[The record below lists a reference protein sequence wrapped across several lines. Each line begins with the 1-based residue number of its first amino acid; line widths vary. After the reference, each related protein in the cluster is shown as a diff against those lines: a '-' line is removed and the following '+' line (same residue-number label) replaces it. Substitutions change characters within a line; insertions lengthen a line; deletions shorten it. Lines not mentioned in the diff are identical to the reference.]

1 MNKIDIF
8 GIVYLVSMVI
18 YSLYIN
24 EKVSEKRKQINN
36 RDDLDEKEKT
46 KEIKKIG
53 CLYIFIGFILFF
65 ILMIIRS
72 SVLK

>member
-1 MNKIDIF
+1 MNKTDIF
-8 GIVYLVSMVI
+8 GIVFLVSMVI

-24 EKVSEKRKQINN
+24 EKVSEKRKKINN
-36 RDDLDEKEKT
+36 KDNLDENEKT

-53 CLYIFIGFILFF
+53 YLYIIIGFILFF

>member
-1 MNKIDIF
+1 VNKTDIF
-8 GIVYLVSMVI
+8 GIVFLVSMVI

-24 EKVSEKRKQINN
+24 EKVSEKRKKINN
-36 RDDLDEKEKT
+36 KDNLDENEKT

-53 CLYIFIGFILFF
+53 YLYIIIGFILFF

>member
-1 MNKIDIF
+1 MNKTDIF
-8 GIVYLVSMVI
+8 GIVFLVSMVI

-24 EKVSEKRKQINN
+24 EKVSEKRKKINN
-36 RDDLDEKEKT
+36 KDNLDENEKT
-46 KEIKKIG
+46 KEINKIAYW
-53 CLYIFIGFILFF
+53 YIFIGFILFF

>member
-1 MNKIDIF
+1 VNKTDIF
-8 GIVYLVSMVI
+8 GIVFLVSMVI

-24 EKVSEKRKQINN
+24 EKVSEKRKKINN
-36 RDDLDEKEKT
+36 KDNLDENEKT
-46 KEIKKIG
+46 KEINKIAYW
-53 CLYIFIGFILFF
+53 YIFIGFILFF